1 MFQASRLICAA
12 VASAFAVRFSSC
24 SLIVST
30 FNGVSGSDRL
40 LLHLFAVGTGV
51 QFHAGIEHGLV
62 TR

>member
-12 VASAFAVRFSSC
+12 VASAFAVRFSPC

-30 FNGVSGSDRL
+30 FNGVSGSGRL
-40 LLHLFAVGTGV
+40 LLRRLRRVSGV
-51 QFHAGIEHGLV
+51 RFYAGIEHGLV